1 MPDHDDFDSPWKEI
15 LGDYFQEFMAFFFP
29 EIAEE
34 IDWTKEYEALDKEL
48 HQITRDADMGS
59 RLADKL
65 LKVWKKNGQETWVLV
80 HVEVQAQ
87 EEKGFGHRV
96 YVYNYRIHDLY
107 NRPVVSLAVLADD
120 NPRWHVSSYEQ
131 SLWGCVNTL
140 RFPTV
145 KILSYKDRWEFLES
159 SPNRFAIVVMAHL
172 RTMETQKDHESRL
185 RDKLTLSKSLYR
197 RGWTRQEITDLYR
210 FIDWIMR
217 LPEGSEQI
225 YHKELLRF
233 EKEVKMPYVT
243 TAERFGM
250 KEGIKKGVKR
260 GKKEGII
267 IGEILVGQR
276 VLRQNLY
283 SREMLEAM
291 TLKELERI
299 HSGIEEKLSSILH

>member
-1 MPDHDDFDSPWKEI
+1 
-15 LGDYFQEFMAFFFP
+15 
-29 EIAEE
+29 
-34 IDWTKEYEALDKEL
+34 
-48 HQITRDADMGS
+48 
-59 RLADKL
+59 
-65 LKVWKKNGQETWVLV
+65 
-80 HVEVQAQ
+80 
-87 EEKGFGHRV
+87 
-96 YVYNYRIHDLY
+96 
-107 NRPVVSLAVLADD
+107 
-120 NPRWHVSSYEQ
+120 
-131 SLWGCVNTL
+131 
-140 RFPTV
+140 
-145 KILSYKDRWEFLES
+145 
-159 SPNRFAIVVMAHL
+159 
-172 RTMETQKDHESRL
+172 METQKDHESRL

-243 TAERFGM
+243 TAERVGI
-250 KEGIKKGVKR
+250 KEGIKRGKKEGIKEGIKEGQKEGIKR